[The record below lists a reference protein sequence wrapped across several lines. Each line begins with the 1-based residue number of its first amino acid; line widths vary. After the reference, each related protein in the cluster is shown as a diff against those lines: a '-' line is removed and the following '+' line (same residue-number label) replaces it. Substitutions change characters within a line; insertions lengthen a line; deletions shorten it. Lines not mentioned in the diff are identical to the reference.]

1 MNQDIYSFNNKIYS
15 NNNNLLLGIINDLQQ
30 INNITHDNLVIKRIG
45 DIINKMNF
53 IINDNKKNTE
63 LIINHISI
71 LQNQMNKKFDELK
84 FNNINQINNQELK
97 YDDGRYI
104 GQVVNGNLMEKE
116 FIIIIMVIDMK
127 VILEIIKEKEKE
139 YVIFIM
145 VIDMKVIGE
154 MIILKEKEFII

>member
-1 MNQDIYSFNNKIYS
+1 MNQDMYNFYNKIYS

-30 INNITHDNLVIKRIG
+30 INYITHDNLVIKRIG
-45 DIINKMNF
+45 DIIIKMNF
-53 IINDNKKNTE
+53 IINENKKNTQ
-63 LIINHISI
+63 LIINHISL

-104 GQVVNGNLMEKE
+104 GQVVNGKPDGKGIYYYNNGDRYEGD
-116 FIIIIMVIDMK
+116 FR
-127 VILEIIKEKEKE
+127 IKEKEKE